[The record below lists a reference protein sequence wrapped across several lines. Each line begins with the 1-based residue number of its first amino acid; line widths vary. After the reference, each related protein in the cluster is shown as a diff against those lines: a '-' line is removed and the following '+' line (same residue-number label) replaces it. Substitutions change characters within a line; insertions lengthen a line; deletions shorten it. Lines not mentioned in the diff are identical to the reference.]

1 MYGKDQAML
10 FPCDNKPI
18 GAMHAFE
25 GVDGR
30 PGEVQSGEPA
40 EILTPGGS
48 TLMHQTRAA
57 TNFAKVTATLFFAGL
72 AGPIVLSAAALN
84 GNLSL
89 SSHGTETVAVNG
101 SMIDFDFGGTATTG
115 FPPVVMS
122 GTVDGNG
129 DNGLFDITNASTGS
143 FGVAPLTGSTVM
155 VHDLDS
161 SMEPVGS
168 TTGPGLPL
176 TSFITFTAEPGWN
189 ITLTELLPGDQTP
202 CDATSCSPA
211 GSPFNLIN
219 QAGNQVLVG
228 FAFLGTATDGAGN
241 ISNVAGTFSTTFSN
255 TTYQDILTDLGK
267 GEAIV
272 SSANAT
278 IGITPITAAP
288 EPASIYLLLLGSALL
303 MGSAAY
309 RRHQRR

>member
-1 MYGKDQAML
+1 MIISVNQTRCPANFNL
-10 FPCDNKPI
+10 ANPPI
-18 GAMHAFE
+18 LLH
-25 GVDGR
+25 
-30 PGEVQSGEPA
+30 
-40 EILTPGGS
+40 GGS
-48 TLMHQTRAA
+48 NLMHQKAA
-57 TNFAKVTATLFFAGL
+57 VAKFAKVTASLFMAGL
-72 AGPIVLSAAALN
+72 AGPILLSAAALN

-101 SMIDFDFGGTATTG
+101 SMIDFDFSGTASTG
-115 FPPVVMS
+115 FPPVVTS

-129 DNGLFDITNASTGS
+129 DAGIFDITSASTGS
-143 FGVAPLTGSTVM
+143 FGVAPLTGSTVT

-161 SMEPVGS
+161 SLEPVGS

-176 TSFITFTAEPGWN
+176 TNFITFTAEPGWN
-189 ITLTELLPGDQTP
+189 ITLTELLPGNQTP

-219 QAGNQVLVG
+219 QSGNQVLVG
-228 FAFLGTATDGAGN
+228 FAFLGTETDGLGN
-241 ISNVAGTFSTTFSN
+241 VSNVAGTFSTTFSD
-255 TTYQDILTDLGK
+255 TTYQDILADLSK

-278 IGITPITAAP
+278 IGVTPITATP